1 MPQPDGLKVR
11 LFSARW
17 ITNSHDQL
25 KARYKRD
32 LIHMGLLKFFDAL
45 KELKEKIFHKESYA
59 FNATQKQKEL

>member
-32 LIHMGLLKFFDAL
+32 LIHVGLLKFFDAL
-45 KELKEKIFHKESYA
+45 KELK
-59 FNATQKQKEL
+59 